1 MKFESM
7 REILYTRAEKSIVQQ
22 ETRNASQR
30 LTPNTNMNDLSKEC
44 IVLRI
49 CLWFGEVVS
58 R

>member
-7 REILYTRAEKSIVQQ
+7 REILHTRAEKSIEQQ
-22 ETRNASQR
+22 ETRNASQL
-30 LTPNTNMNDLSKEC
+30 LTPNTDMNDLSKEF